1 MMSKLKEIL
10 FFLRFV
16 LLALAVGF
24 IVGGLLFL
32 YLDKNKMGIFLFEIF
47 TILGLAFGISWALWI
62 SKNKNISDFI
72 SFSDS
77 QQDDSN
83 DEEEQP

>member
-47 TILGLAFGISWALWI
+47 TILGLAFGISWAFWI